1 MAFISKLNIG
11 SGGNT
16 NSYDIKDKNAQP
28 KDLTNPIEVGGS
40 SKTTVES
47 CLEALAQNGGGG
59 GTDAYVD
66 GTTLY
71 LPTDK
76 ASVSEG
82 KLIIA

>member
-16 NSYDIKDKNAQP
+16 SSYDIKDKNAQT
-28 KDLTNPIEVGGS
+28 KTLTTPITVDGTEC
-40 SKTTVES
+40 TTVET
-47 CLEALAQNGGGG
+47 ALSAINNKSG

-71 LPTDK
+71 LPTEK
-76 ASVSEG
+76 ASVSVDG